1 MGYTP
6 DYIVYH
12 ELVMTTKV
20 SLLRQ
25 LARHRPT
32 APSLPFGISFERGGL
47 ETTYLA
53 LRGVEDGFQ
62 LAFGE
67 TYTEFAFKVY
77 GLGYASR
84 IVSDLPP
91 GRSNLFGS
99 HKTGF
104 LSGWAFSLG
113 F

>member
-62 LAFGE
+62 LGIWGN
-67 TYTEFAFKVY
+67 VH
-77 GLGYASR
+77 GICL
-84 IVSDLPP
+84 
-91 GRSNLFGS
+91 
-99 HKTGF
+99 
-104 LSGWAFSLG
+104 
-113 F
+113 